1 MGALPVIWRSSAR
14 EDVRDIVA
22 YIAGRNVPAARSL
35 RRRIEDSVLRL
46 SDFPY
51 LYRQSERVPGLRE
64 IVAHPNYLV
73 LYRVTATHVE
83 VVGVVHA
90 RRNFPGGDTAAG

>member
-1 MGALPVIWRSSAR
+1 MLPIFWLESADADLDR
-14 EDVRDIVA
+14 IIG
-22 YIAGRNVPAARSL
+22 YIAQRNYPAAERLWHRL
-35 RRRIEDSVLRL
+35 RESVLPL
-46 SDFPY
+46 AEHPY

-90 RRNFPGGDTAAG
+90 RRNFPGEDAAAG